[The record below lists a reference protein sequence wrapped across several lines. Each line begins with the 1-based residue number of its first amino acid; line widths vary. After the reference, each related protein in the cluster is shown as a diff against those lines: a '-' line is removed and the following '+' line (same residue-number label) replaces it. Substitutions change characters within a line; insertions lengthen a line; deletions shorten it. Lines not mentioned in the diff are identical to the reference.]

1 MEQIVGI
8 AAAGGLQAYAGK
20 AQIDDLGEAVPVG
33 DEESEEADLQGL
45 LDEPRDHVVTFA
57 PGGEEQ
63 RQRHVDHDQRARQKS
78 DVARDQAEARIDV
91 ARKQNEEPIDDA
103 YAFPRS
109 ALPFLAG
116 TGRDR
121 KSGVVGKSVSKREES
136 EG

>member
-91 ARKQNEEPIDDA
+91 ARKQIEEP
-103 YAFPRS
+103 RS
-109 ALPFLAG
+109 
-116 TGRDR
+116 
-121 KSGVVGKSVSKREES
+121 EEHTS
-136 EG
+136 ELQSLMRISYDYFCLKKKNNN

>member
-1 MEQIVGI
+1 MSEHAARTCHRRRLFEQRPPRINPDLCDAAGMEQIVGI

-63 RQRHVDHDQRARQKS
+63 
-78 DVARDQAEARIDV
+78 
-91 ARKQNEEPIDDA
+91 
-103 YAFPRS
+103 
-109 ALPFLAG
+109 
-116 TGRDR
+116 DR
-121 KSGVVGKSVSKREES
+121 KSTRLNSSH
-136 EG
+136 